1 MAYQIPNSSKSKKA
15 KNSFETKQTKAEITQ
30 ILYFP
35 KKDQTDKELLTIE
48 IPREK
53 EHHLKFLKSYTK
65 SNTFGVWKQY
75 KDKNVQYEIQ
85 FKDSKDEKYGNR
97 LMTLFNELNKK
108 EIKEELLY
116 ARTEPIEESTL
127 K

>member
-1 MAYQIPNSSKSKKA
+1 MKYQIPNSSKSKKA
-15 KNSFETKQTKAEITQ
+15 RNSFETKQTKAEITQ

-35 KKDQTDKELLTIE
+35 KKDQTDKELLTLE

-53 EHHLKFLKSYTK
+53 EHKLNFLKAYTK
-65 SNTFGVWKQY
+65 SNTIGVWKQY

-97 LMTLFNELNKK
+97 LMKLFEDLNKE
-108 EIKEELLY
+108 EIKEEQIY

-127 K
+127 E